1 MIKQRGS
8 KRGALEMSIG
18 TIVIIVLAMTM
29 LILGLVLVKSIFSGA
44 TYNVKVMDE
53 KVRGEI
59 NKLFVENKRMVVYLS
74 DAKID
79 VKQGDDFG
87 VGWAVKNLGQPGT
100 MSYAT
105 TVQELSP
112 QCQGLTQT
120 QALTWIDLGRGA
132 TNIPFPQ
139 GGTPYADIVRLKI
152 PDTAPLCL
160 VRFQIAATVN
170 GQPYD
175 AEIFDVNVQAK

>member
-1 MIKQRGS
+1 
-8 KRGALEMSIG
+8 MSIG

-44 TYNVKVMDE
+44 TYNINVMDE

-59 NKLFVENKRMVVYLS
+59 NKLFVENKKMVVYLS

-79 VKQGDDFG
+79 VKQGDTFG
-87 VGWAVKNLGQPGT
+87 VAWGVKNLGQPGKL
-100 MSYAT
+100 SYTVA
-105 TVQELSP
+105 VQELSS
-112 QCQGLTQT
+112 QCGSLTET
-120 QALTWIDLGRGA
+120 QAMAWIDVGKQA
-132 TNIPFPQ
+132 TNIPFAQ
-139 GGTPYADIVRLKI
+139 GGDPYKDIIRLKL

-160 VRFQIAATVN
+160 VRYQIGTTID